1 MIRTDFAPG
10 SNSLTLFFNLTARL
24 FMALIGT
31 RQTLSQ
37 KLQQKLSPQ
46 QIQLMKLL
54 QIPTATLEQRIQEE
68 LEANPALEEG
78 DETADLLEGMSG
90 MEMADS
96 DAEYFDREE
105 KNGKEERAEED
116 SGSLDDVDRDTADEY
131 ADEEEVVSIRE
142 DDVELDDYLMDFIED
157 DPATYKTRGDDHGAE
172 EEERTIPLAFES
184 TFHEYL
190 EQQLGLI
197 RLKDEREHNIA
208 LQIIGSIDDDGYL
221 RRELTA
227 MVDDL
232 LFSQNIATDEKEI
245 ERIMALVQQFDPPG
259 TGARDLRECLL
270 LQLRYKLKQSDEI
283 VGYEEKMAIQVAIK
297 IIDQHFD
304 EFTKKHYPKL
314 ARQLNL
320 DEEDLKAAVDEIL
333 KLNPKPASGFVSRS
347 DRAVNYVV
355 PDFLV
360 NNRDGELELTLNARN
375 APELRINDQYRDML
389 KAFHAG
395 RNGRRPSR
403 KEKETILFIKQ
414 KIDSAKWFID
424 AIKQRQ
430 QTMMLTMGA
439 ILDHQ
444 HEYFLSGDQKKIR
457 PMILKDVA
465 DATGLDI
472 STVSRVANSKYVQT
486 EFGTK
491 RLKEFFSES
500 LQTQDGEEVSTLE
513 VKKILTDMIK
523 EENKRRPLSDE
534 KLKSILLKKG
544 YNIARR
550 TVAKYREQL
559 NIPVARLRKEL

>member
-1 MIRTDFAPG
+1 
-10 SNSLTLFFNLTARL
+10 
-24 FMALIGT
+24 MASYGPK
-31 RQTLSQ
+31 QSLSQ

-68 LEANPALEEG
+68 LEVNPALEEG
-78 DETADLLEGMSG
+78 DESDGLLDGLSAMDMG
-90 MEMADS
+90 DM
-96 DAEYFDREE
+96 DAAYMDREQKAE
-105 KNGKEERAEED
+105 SNSGEDADDFPLSDNPLEEAERISNTDDYAEDGDSFGNG
-116 SGSLDDVDRDTADEY
+116 
-131 ADEEEVVSIRE
+131 
-142 DDVELDDYLMDFIED
+142 DVELDDYLINFIED
-157 DPATYKTRGDDHGAE
+157 DPSTYKTRDEGRGGDE
-172 EEERTIPLAFES
+172 EEKTMPIAFES

-190 EQQLGLI
+190 EEQMGL
-197 RLKDEREHNIA
+197 LKMEDDRERAIA

-221 RRELTA
+221 RRDAAA

-232 LFSQNIATDEKEI
+232 VFSQNITSNEREI
-245 ERIMALVQQFDPPG
+245 QHILLKIQQFDPPG
-259 TGARDLRECLL
+259 IGARDLRECLL
-270 LQLRYKLKQSDEI
+270 LQLHHRLRQDED
-283 VGYEEKMAIQVAIK
+283 VLTYEDRLAIHVAIR
-297 IIDQHFD
+297 IIDQYFD
-304 EFTKKHYPKL
+304 EFTKKHYQRL
-314 ARQLNL
+314 CRQLNI

-333 KLNPKPASGFVSRS
+333 KLNPKPASGFASRG
-347 DRAVNYVV
+347 DRSFNYVV
-355 PDFLV
+355 PDYLV

-375 APELRINDQYRDML
+375 APDLRINDQYREML
-389 KAFHAG
+389 KAFHDG
-395 RNGRRPSR
+395 RNGRRASK
-403 KEKETILFIKQ
+403 KEKEAVLFIKQ

-439 ILDHQ
+439 IMDYQ
-444 HEYFLSGDQKKIR
+444 QEFFRTGDQKKIR
-457 PMILKDVA
+457 PMILKDIA
-465 DATGLDI
+465 DTTSLDI

-500 LQTQDGEEVSTLE
+500 LSTQDGEEVSTLE
-513 VKKILTDMIK
+513 VKKILSDVIG
-523 EENKRRPLSDE
+523 EESKRRPLSDE